1 MKLSEIDVPFV
12 KEYLRQDGDEDD
24 KLIGA
29 ILEGAKDCIVKY
41 IGQSLEQLEESE
53 DLTIAVLVLCAEFY
67 DNRTISVN
75 DRLNLRI
82 NIMLE
87 SLIGRYSCNLI
98 QVYVNFYV
106 AYLLTENFKCFII
119 YLIFYIRLCI
129 FAYIV
134 KKQEVEMAD
143 TLKNL

>member
-29 ILEGAKDCIVKY
+29 ILEGAKDYIVKY
-41 IGQSLEQLEESE
+41 TGQSLEQLEESE

-75 DRLNLRI
+75 DRINLRI
-82 NIMLE
+82 NTMLE
-87 SLIGRYSCNLI
+87 SLIGRYSVNLI
-98 QVYVNFYV
+98 
-106 AYLLTENFKCFII
+106 
-119 YLIFYIRLCI
+119 
-129 FAYIV
+129 
-134 KKQEVEMAD
+134 
-143 TLKNL
+143 

>member
-29 ILEGAKDCIVKY
+29 ILEGAKDYIVKY
-41 IGQSLEQLEESE
+41 TGQSLEQLEESE

-75 DRLNLRI
+75 DRLNLRV
-82 NIMLE
+82 NMMLE
-87 SLIGRYSCNLI
+87 SLTGRYS
-98 QVYVNFYV
+98 VNF
-106 AYLLTENFKCFII
+106 L
-119 YLIFYIRLCI
+119 
-129 FAYIV
+129 
-134 KKQEVEMAD
+134 
-143 TLKNL
+143 